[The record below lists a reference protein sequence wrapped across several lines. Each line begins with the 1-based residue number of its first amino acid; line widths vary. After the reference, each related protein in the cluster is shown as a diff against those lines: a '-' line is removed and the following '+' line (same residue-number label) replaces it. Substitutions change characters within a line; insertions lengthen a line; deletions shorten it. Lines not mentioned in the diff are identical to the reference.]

1 MPKKLAPLRFT
12 VLVARWTETAA
23 ALERIFR
30 RLDAQGAW
38 QYACHSIADG
48 AGLVPEE
55 ALASDALLFLLSGNS
70 PSPALLEAAQAR
82 EIPTLCCLDYDAV
95 DPSEDLSAAAARFIH
110 EADLV
115 WVFSEEAARL
125 LEKRARRVVV
135 SRLPSLVEDHG

>member
-55 ALASDALLFLLSGNS
+55 ALASDA
-70 PSPALLEAAQAR
+70 
-82 EIPTLCCLDYDAV
+82 
-95 DPSEDLSAAAARFIH
+95 AARFIH